1 MKLIN
6 ILQIQDK
13 SMNKPLFSFLFF
25 LLSCNIYLSQTTN
38 NLDYLFD
45 GEIKLENTVE
55 EISPVGNTDNGL
67 SVEININNKNYK
79 FLVDTGASVSVL
91 SDQIFKDIVNPNKKI
106 KIKDALGNEEEKDV
120 FYLDFKIGKNQF
132 SNFAFLKYDFS
143 NFFKNNCSKYDGI
156 IGANVLKKLN
166 WKYLK
171 KEDKLLYSKNSFTYE
186 GFNKP
191 ARLKWFGSVPT
202 VELKVN
208 DYKFLVLID
217 TGHYGTIVLPK
228 IVYRNNINNF
238 YEMTKGIGNPISTIN
253 GSQKAEL
260 KRSSVKN
267 LSLENY
273 DFSEYE
279 VIFTKIKPNIGNKI
293 ILENGFVFNFL
304 NNEIAFGIN
313 EKKPRY
319 AVLPKIKIC
328 KSETN
333 KSQLELCFFWK
344 EPYNKMLKLHDQ
356 IIKIDTTNLDDNQ
369 FCNMMEYMNNKN
381 TSKKITFK
389 RGNKQFDYIMN

>member
-1 MKLIN
+1 M
-6 ILQIQDK
+6 
-13 SMNKPLFSFLFF
+13 
-25 LLSCNIYLSQTTN
+25 
-38 NLDYLFD
+38 FD
-45 GEIKLENTVE
+45 GEVKLENAVE

-67 SVEININNKNYK
+67 SVVININDKNYK

-91 SDQIFKDIVNPNKKI
+91 SDQIFKNIVNPNKKI

-132 SNFAFLKYDFS
+132 SNFAFVKIDFS
-143 NFFKNNCSKYDGI
+143 RFLKNNCSKYDGI
-156 IGANVLKKLN
+156 LGANVLKKLN

-171 KEDKLLYSKNSFTYE
+171 SEDKLFFSKNSFSYE
-186 GFNKP
+186 GFKEP
-191 ARLKWFGSVPT
+191 VKFQWAGSIPI
-202 VELKVN
+202 VELN
-208 DYKFLVLID
+208 NEYKFFAIID
-217 TGHYGTIVLPK
+217 TGHFGTLFIPDYIYK
-228 IVYRNNINNF
+228 NNF
-238 YEMTKGIGNPISTIN
+238 NYYYKLIKGKGNPITTVY
-253 GSQKAEL
+253 GKQKL
-260 KRSSVKN
+260 KLKKSHIKN
-267 LSLENY
+267 LRLGNY
-273 DFSEYE
+273 DFSGYE
-279 VIFTKIKPNIGNKI
+279 IALSEIQPNIGHII

-304 NNEIAFGIN
+304 NNEIAFGIS
-313 EKKPRY
+313 EGKPRY

-356 IIKIDTTNLDDNQ
+356 IIKIDEIDTTSLDDNQ

-389 RGNKQFDYIMN
+389 RGTKQFDYIMN